1 MAKII
6 QIETMLRTYVREH
19 PGCNV
24 EQAANSTLST
34 FTGSYARAVVKRMI
48 ARGTLKATISET
60 GRYQL
65 FSADHRELLEV

>member
-1 MAKII
+1 MANAI
-6 QIETMLRTYVREH
+6 QIEAMLKTYVEEH
-19 PGCNV
+19 AGCNV
-24 EQAANSTLST
+24 EQAADSTLST

-65 FSADHRELLEV
+65 FPAGHRELLEV